1 MIGEAMRIQHN
12 ISSLNTHRNL
22 SMNQKATSKTLEKL
36 SSGYRINR
44 AGDDAAGLA
53 ISEKMR
59 GQIRGL
65 DMAQKNVQDAIGLV
79 QTAEGAMTEIHAML
93 QRGRELSVQA
103 ANDTNTEF
111 DREQLQKELSQ
122 INEEID
128 HISLRTEFNT
138 RQILQGNGSSVAP
151 PNSVSPPTST
161 TGNEKL
167 DALIKKLQEKL
178 LEGAEDLVTDGYG
191 IQVTPPK
198 SIDVQFM
205 AKDAGGT
212 LAWVTSYF
220 SSTTGVS
227 SKWELTFDTID
238 VLDNNMDEDE
248 LASVTAHEMTHGMM
262 SASGMDWRSSS
273 IPTWF
278 KEGTAEYLTGGMTR
292 ITNDLIIQAGMSS
305 DKAVYASETE
315 IQDLVSAITGASDN
329 SRFYSASYATTR
341 YLDHWISERAPGK
354 SIKDLMGE
362 LQNGSTLD
370 TALQAV
376 TGTNLAGFD
385 TDLKDTVKGIAFIQ
399 NFVKNDTSLG
409 SVITTLQTPA
419 DLTNYGKA
427 LDESDNFKY
436 VWSDKIVTASVGS
449 PMYGQQSANV
459 ANANKGLQMQ
469 VGANEGQSIDIKLPY
484 VTANI
489 LGIAG
494 ADVTTHQSA
503 ASYITKYDDAIRLIS
518 TERSYLGAIQNRLE
532 HTINNLG
539 TASENLLNAESRIRD
554 TDMAS
559 EMMKFTKNNILTQ
572 AAQSMLSQANQQPQ
586 AILQLLG

>member
-1 MIGEAMRIQHN
+1 MRIQHN

-292 ITNDLIIQAGMSS
+292 ITNDLIIQAGMSF

-341 YLDHWISERAPGK
+341 YLDHWIGERAPGK